1 MWRRD
6 AMADKAAMRRLAT
19 TNAASVLAAPKT
31 PQLAKSIENK
41 KKDDAIHAVK
51 KLAKEEK
58 GIS

>member
-1 MWRRD
+1 
-6 AMADKAAMRRLAT
+6 MADKAAMRRLAT